1 MLTIEEFI
9 ANLKGT
15 EWQEVECKIVSI
27 ENWQSVEEYVVKCF
41 EKPND
46 ARLVINELLL
56 NALTATAG
64 LDSETKTNIMQED
77 TFAGVIKERLESN
90 EKFVT
95 LKLVRNSDTID
106 IVITDMG
113 GPSDFDIQKYLEHAK
128 NNTKSLEQHG
138 RGLLLVSRLVSAGK
152 QFMPDDK
159 LTVTRVI
166 DSKNALTVGTQVTAA
181 MNIAPALVSTPRS
194 IETNQTPKPK
204 DSQHKKQLFNKNNL
218 ANLTN

>member
-9 ANLKGT
+9 ANLQGT
-15 EWQEVECKIVSI
+15 EWQEVACKIVSI
-27 ENWQSVEEYVVKCF
+27 ENWQAVEEYVIKCF

-46 ARLVINELLL
+46 AKLVINELLL

-64 LDSETKTNIMQED
+64 LDRETKTNIMQEG
-77 TFAGVIKERLESN
+77 TFADVIKERLENN

-128 NNTKSLEQHG
+128 NNTKSMEQHG

-152 QFMPDDK
+152 
-159 LTVTRVI
+159 
-166 DSKNALTVGTQVTAA
+166 
-181 MNIAPALVSTPRS
+181 
-194 IETNQTPKPK
+194 
-204 DSQHKKQLFNKNNL
+204 
-218 ANLTN
+218 